1 MARPNSNKAH
11 LLNHPREAYVVLSQ
25 NAEVTDY
32 YMNVIKE
39 ALERSGWTCQ
49 TVEFSSRT
57 TFPPLRKGALIVVA
71 SCMDALR
78 FIKRGFEN
86 VVVWCQGIVPEESFM
101 RRHSRTRRFALSLIE
116 SYVLKKAE
124 FVFFVSSEMKSH
136 YEAKYGLDFEGRYG
150 IMPCFNSE
158 LCAESVLAPGKYAS
172 KVFVYM
178 GSLAAWQCFDDTAH
192 LFRRIEERMPD
203 ALFKVYCFDQR
214 GAEEKLRRAGVQNY
228 WVGSV
233 PPDQVPVELR
243 DASFGF
249 VIREDCAVN
258 RVATP
263 TKLSSYLSAG
273 VIPIFSRCLTSFRE
287 ATKGMK
293 YALPVDAEPD
303 VDAVIDFCSQPIE
316 ASEALAEFEHLFE
329 TYYSREHYVE
339 SFSSA
344 FEKRFANSEVLDR

>member
-1 MARPNSNKAH
+1 MARPNSNKVRS
-11 LLNHPREAYVVLSQ
+11 LDLPREAYVVLSQ
-25 NAEVTDY
+25 NSEVTDN
-32 YMNVIKE
+32 YMNVIKG
-39 ALERSGWTCQ
+39 ALERSGWMCQ
-49 TVEFSSRT
+49 TVEFSTRSA
-57 TFPPLRKGALIVVA
+57 FSPLRKDALIVVA
-71 SCMDALR
+71 SCMDALS
-78 FIKRGFEN
+78 FIKQGFKN

-101 RRHSRTRRFALSLIE
+101 RRHSRSRRLALSLME
-116 SYVLKKAE
+116 SYVLKKAK
-124 FVFFVSSEMKSH
+124 FVFFVSSEMKRH
-136 YEAKYGLDFEGRYG
+136 YEAKYGLDFKGRYG

-158 LCAESVLAPGKYAS
+158 LCAESVLAPEKYAN

-178 GSLAAWQCFDDTAH
+178 GSLAAWQCFDETAR
-192 LFRRIEERMPD
+192 LFKRIEERMPD

-233 PPDQVPVELR
+233 PPDQVSMELSG
-243 DASFGF
+243 ASFGF

-293 YALPVDAEPD
+293 YALAVDAEPD
-303 VDAVIDFCSQPIE
+303 VNAVVDFCSQPIE
-316 ASEALAEFEHLFE
+316 ASEVLAEFKHLFE

-339 SFSSA
+339 SLSTVLV
-344 FEKRFANSEVLDR
+344 ERLANSRVLDR